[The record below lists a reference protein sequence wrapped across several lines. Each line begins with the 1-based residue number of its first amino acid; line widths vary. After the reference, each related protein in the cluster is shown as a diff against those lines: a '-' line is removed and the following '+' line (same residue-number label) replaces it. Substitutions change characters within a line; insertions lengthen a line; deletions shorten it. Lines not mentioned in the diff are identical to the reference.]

1 MHGFQRV
8 LEAGEQSDIS
18 PCHFRAVSKN
28 WLRERR
34 RDHYYKMAKEQG
46 YRSRAAYKLMQ
57 IDRKFRIFRKGD
69 VVVELGAAPGGWSQV
84 AINAIGPD
92 GLLIGVDLQKI
103 EPIEGAIF
111 IKGDFTKPETVEKI
125 RENLGDREV
134 SVVISDMSP
143 NISGAYSTDHARSIY
158 LAELALRF
166 AIDNLKKGGVFVV
179 KIFEGDM
186 LGDYIKE
193 AKKHFGMVK
202 LHSPKASRSSS
213 SEIYLI
219 AKGFKG
225 REDSQ
230 ETE

>member
-1 MHGFQRV
+1 MKK
-8 LEAGEQSDIS
+8 QSDIS
-18 PCHFRAVSKN
+18 SSHFRPVSKN
-28 WLRERR
+28 WLRQRR

-57 IDRKFRIFRKGD
+57 IDRKFHIFRKGD

-84 AINAIGPD
+84 AVKAIGPE
-92 GLLIGVDLQKI
+92 GMLIGVDLQKI
-103 EPIEGAIF
+103 EPLEGATF
-111 IKGDFTKPETVEKI
+111 IKGDFTKPYVVEKI
-125 RENLGDREV
+125 KELIGDRKV

-166 AIDNLKKGGVFVV
+166 AVENLKKGGVFLV

-186 LGDYIKE
+186 LGDYVKE
-193 AKKHFGMVK
+193 AKKHFAMVK

-225 REDSQ
+225 RGDESDAPQ
-230 ETE
+230 